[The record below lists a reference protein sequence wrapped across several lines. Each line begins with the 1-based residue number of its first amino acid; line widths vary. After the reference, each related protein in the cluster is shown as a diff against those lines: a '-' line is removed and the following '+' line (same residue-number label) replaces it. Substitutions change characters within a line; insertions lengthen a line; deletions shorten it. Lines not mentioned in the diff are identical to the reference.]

1 MPRPPEP
8 PPAAPA
14 PPRAAAAPV
23 PAPSR
28 VPATPAPAPLR
39 PATPVPAARPGPEA
53 PADRTA
59 ADQGV
64 ADGTGADQGVRI
76 EEITL
81 DAGALQLSALYARPH
96 PAAGEPRAV
105 VVAVHGLGMHARY
118 FHSPA
123 HPDLSLLTLAARLG
137 HPVLAVD
144 RPGHGRLAHRHSDG
158 QPLAEQSATLHR
170 ALAAFAREH
179 PTGAGFFLLAHSYG
193 GKLALHAAADD
204 TAGTLI
210 GLDISGL
217 GHYYA
222 PAARGFPATLGG
234 GAWGLNW
241 GPMHLYPPG
250 TFQGARA
257 LMAPTPRHEEH
268 DPGPPWPLRYRQ
280 LAPRVRVPVR
290 LTFAE
295 HEQWWHTDD
304 AALTAMAARLSA
316 SPRVRVDRQDA
327 AGHNI
332 SLGWAARPYHL
343 RALAFLEECL
353 RP

>member
-8 PPAAPA
+8 PAAPA
-14 PPRAAAAPV
+14 PSRPAAAPAEPGPGARPGTAAAA
-23 PAPSR
+23 S
-28 VPATPAPAPLR
+28 
-39 PATPVPAARPGPEA
+39 
-53 PADRTA
+53 
-59 ADQGV
+59 
-64 ADGTGADQGVRI
+64 QGVRI

-144 RPGHGRLAHRHSDG
+144 RPGHGRLAARHPDG

-204 TAGTLI
+204 TDDTLI

-217 GHYYA
+217 GHHYA

-234 GAWGLNW
+234 GAWSLNW

-257 LMAPTPRHEEH
+257 LMAPTPRREEH

-304 AALTAMAARLSA
+304 AALSAMAARLNA

-353 RP
+353 RR